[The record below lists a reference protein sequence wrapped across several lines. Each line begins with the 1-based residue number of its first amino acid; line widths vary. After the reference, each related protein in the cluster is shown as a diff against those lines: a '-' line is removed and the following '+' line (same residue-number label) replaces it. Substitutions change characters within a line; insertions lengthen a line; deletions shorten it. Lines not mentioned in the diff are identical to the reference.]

1 MKQLARKMVAVVCA
15 FSLLIGTGTVPVLAD
30 ETKKTEIFSAEVE
43 LTDSLA
49 EKAEQPEKLYEE
61 KNPIE
66 NRTEISE
73 VMEDQL
79 NIGSEANEGELQE
92 EEINATE
99 TEILNTVEN
108 RDSIE
113 EIESSTSNV
122 QFDDRKMMLSDDYAA
137 SMVGASYGSYDG
149 VDYTRLTSNS
159 KRLAA
164 LNKAKKMVT
173 IQWQSPATFVTWSS
187 SKGAYNTV
195 TAMDGTS
202 AKQYIAGKMYQGI
215 PYSMINH
222 LYDDERWS
230 NLLSTN
236 GITTSS
242 MTGRLDSYPAS
253 GTAKGIDCSRFVFYA
268 IKAAGYTGDYEN
280 TNSMLNSSYWTK
292 ISKSSM
298 EPGDVFLKSG
308 HVMMYV
314 GMAGSKYAIFE
325 ATAEGSKTRY
335 HEYSSSQLSAYSAY
349 TYTGYGSSDLKSDL
363 R

>member
-113 EIESSTSNV
+113 EIESSTLSAENEFKLEKAELNDEKKNSDEYCDESNV
-122 QFDDRKMMLSDDYAA
+122 QFDDREMMLSDDYAA

-242 MTGRLDSYPAS
+242 MTGRLDRGRSFLMMIA
-253 GTAKGIDCSRFVFYA
+253 
-268 IKAAGYTGDYEN
+268 
-280 TNSMLNSSYWTK
+280 TK
-292 ISKSSM
+292 Q
-298 EPGDVFLKSG
+298 
-308 HVMMYV
+308 MMPRV
-314 GMAGSKYAIFE
+314 
-325 ATAEGSKTRY
+325 
-335 HEYSSSQLSAYSAY
+335 L
-349 TYTGYGSSDLKSDL
+349 
-363 R
+363 